1 MQSPLVVDA
10 LREQLLRVLEWYHQ
24 PRPGYGWG
32 AVIHRRNERGR
43 LRFGAITPRGESF
56 LLTEPMLDELG
67 RVPCWLDGAVRVRLE
82 PRRLTQP
89 QPWLDAH
96 QRFNARCA
104 HRIKNARDRRDD
116 RPRLVEALAVY
127 FDPDTSPE
135 EAMAFQAMAGVLTP
149 ARCPSELFVL
159 TRKRPEGWPV

>member
-1 MQSPLVVDA
+1 MEWRHPLSEWWSGNLFAGGCMQSPLVVDA
-10 LREQLLRVLEWYHQ
+10 LREQLCAFWSGTTSPAGIRVGGGHSPPERAWQ
-24 PRPGYGWG
+24 I
-32 AVIHRRNERGR
+32 AVRRHH
-43 LRFGAITPRGESF
+43 APGESF

-89 QPWLDAH
+89 QPWLDAL
-96 QRFNARCA
+96 ARP
-104 HRIKNARDRRDD
+104 D

-149 ARCPSELFVL
+149 RGVRRSCSC
-159 TRKRPEGWPV
+159 

>member
-32 AVIHRRNERGR
+32 TVIHRRNERGR

-89 QPWLDAH
+89 QPWLDAL
-96 QRFNARCA
+96 ARTA
-104 HRIKNARDRRDD
+104 PSSQQGIRPSSSSIGSVSRKLSPLGVMAPNRNLPRSFRR
-116 RPRLVEALAVY
+116 
-127 FDPDTSPE
+127 
-135 EAMAFQAMAGVLTP
+135 
-149 ARCPSELFVL
+149 
-159 TRKRPEGWPV
+159 